1 MLVAGSA
8 DECDA
13 LATQLADVQGVTSV
27 LTAKDDGYSKG
38 LAEPMAPLVAA
49 CQEAG
54 GYSHI
59 LAGSTAFGK
68 NLVPRVAAMLDV
80 QPIAD
85 IAEIKSEDTF
95 VRLIYAGNAVATV
108 QSSDS
113 VKLLTVRTTNFDRAE
128 EGAGGSP
135 AVADAPAAAGD
146 VPASEWVGEEL
157 ASGDRP
163 ELTSA
168 GVVVSGGRAL
178 KSGENFGLLYD
189 LADELNA
196 AVGASR
202 AAVDAGY
209 VSNDMQVGQTGK
221 VVAPDLYIAAG
232 ISGAIQHLAGMKDSK
247 TIVAINT
254 DPEAPIF
261 QVADYGLEAD
271 LFDAVPS
278 LTEKL
283 KSRA

>member
-13 LATQLADVQGVTSV
+13 LATQLADVAGVTSV
-27 LTAKDDGYSKG
+27 LKATGEQYSKG
-38 LAEPMAPLVAA
+38 LAEPMAPLVVAA
-49 CQEAG
+49 QEAG

-59 LAGSTAFGK
+59 LAGSNAFGK
-68 NLVPRVAAMLDV
+68 NLVPRVGALLDV

-95 VRLIYAGNAVATV
+95 VRMIYAGNAVSTV
-108 QSSDS
+108 QSSDA
-113 VKLLTVRTTNFDRAE
+113 VKLLTVSFTKFDRAA
-128 EGAGGSP
+128 EGAAGSP
-135 AVADAPAAAGD
+135 AVSDAPAAAAGA
-146 VPASEWVGEEL
+146 PSSEWIKEEL

-168 GVVVSGGRAL
+168 DVVVSGGRAL
-178 KSGENFGLLYD
+178 KSGENFSLLYD
-189 LADELNA
+189 LSDNLSA

-202 AAVDAGY
+202 AAVDAGF

-221 VVAPDLYIAAG
+221 VVAPDLYIAVG

-261 QVADYGLEAD
+261 QVADYGLAAD
-271 LFDAVPS
+271 LFDAVPE

-283 KSRA
+283 AARS